1 MKSPTITL
9 ILIYL
14 LYNNLFILRPA
25 WAQGKI
31 EKDTFPFLNTRV
43 LPASGTY
50 LVIKDAN
57 VRARPATKGR
67 RVGRRAQGERVIV
80 VGRAKGPW
88 LAIRNEDGKDIGFI
102 YQKTLIPIINGAL
115 KNTLEGSLHT
125 VDSQK
130 CKYVVKFEDKTPAEG
145 QIFKFSD
152 YRINWVCEMAGR
164 SLKFNTPMFL
174 TEGPYRG
181 TSESIHQITIDT
193 LGLSNNIESVLS
205 IHILWDRQ
213 KQNVKFDSITV
224 KKFGQKPKLNNLKAE
239 TVREALHAA
248 VLIAASVWNKSFWT
262 VVGNWQPETRD

>member
-1 MKSPTITL
+1 MKSPSITL
-9 ILIYL
+9 ILIFL

-31 EKDTFPFLNTRV
+31 EKDTFPFLSTRV

-67 RVGRRAQGERVIV
+67 RVGRRARGERVIV

-88 LAIRNEDGKDIGFI
+88 LAIRNENGKDIGFI
-102 YQKTLIPIINGAL
+102 YQRALIPIINGRL
-115 KNTLEGSLHT
+115 KNTLEGRLQT
-125 VDSQK
+125 EDSKK
-130 CKYVVKFEDKTPAEG
+130 CKYVVNFEDKSPAEG
-145 QIFKFSD
+145 QVFKFSD
-152 YRINWVCEMAGR
+152 YRINWFCEMAGR

-193 LGLSNNIESVLS
+193 LGLTNSIESVLS
-205 IHILWDRQ
+205 IDILWDRQ
-213 KQNVKFDSITV
+213 KKHVKFDSITV
-224 KKFGQKPKLNNLKAE
+224 KKFGQEPKLNNLKAE
-239 TVREALHAA
+239 TVRDALHAA
-248 VLIAASVWNKSFWT
+248 VRIAASVWNKSFWT
-262 VVGNWQPETRD
+262 VVGNQQPVTRD